1 MRAGLKFQFI
11 LMTVTLVAVTV
22 FGSTYFFTQQE
33 REVLLREMTRR
44 GSTIT
49 RNLATISTDALINGD
64 RLSLATFVTSVM
76 KNEGVAYAMI
86 LDDKGK
92 ILAHSKI
99 ANIGKE
105 YVEPVGLRPLTNEE
119 ILIQSFKNQ
128 DDHALTDIAIPIN
141 LRNGVQIGSVHVGM
155 SQKSVTEHVG
165 QAFRESLSIAAA
177 LLLIG
182 IIIAV
187 FVTNIMMKPVS
198 ELMRGVHEI
207 GAGNLNFKINIK
219 GKSELAILA
228 NAFNEMADNLKELY
242 IGVLRAMAKALEHRD
257 KFVGGHDQ
265 RVSEYA
271 ANLAVH
277 IGLDQEEIANIHL
290 AGQVQNIGHIAVPDV
305 ILEKTGKLTAEE
317 YETMKQHTL
326 VGADILKQI
335 EALRGV
341 VPLVMH
347 HHERYDGKGYPQG
360 LSGKTIPLGARIL
373 AVADAFDAMT
383 SEQKH
388 RAPISRRDAME
399 ELKRNA
405 GTQLD
410 PELVGAFVVMLE
422 KQQEESGS

>member
-44 GSTIT
+44 GATIT
-49 RNLATISTDALINGD
+49 RNLATVSTDALISGD
-64 RLSLATFVTSVM
+64 HLSLATFVASIM

-86 LDDKGK
+86 LDEKGK

-99 ANIGKE
+99 SNVGKE
-105 YVEPVGLRPLTNEE
+105 YVEPAGLRPLTNED
-119 ILIQSFKNQ
+119 ILIQSFQNQ
-128 DDHALTDIAIPIN
+128 EGHTLTDIAIPIN
-141 LRNGVQIGSVHVGM
+141 LRNGVQVGAVHVGM
-155 SQKSVTEHVG
+155 SQKSVTEHVN
-165 QAFRESLSIAAA
+165 QAFREALSIAAA

-182 IIIAV
+182 VIVAV
-187 FVTNIMMKPVS
+187 FFTNIMMKPVA

-207 GAGNLNFKINIK
+207 GGGNLNFKIDIK
-219 GKSELAILA
+219 GKNELAILA
-228 NAFNEMADNLKELY
+228 NAFNEMTDNLKELY

-265 RVSEYA
+265 RVAEYA
-271 ANLAVH
+271 SQLAAH

-305 ILEKTGKLTAEE
+305 ILGKTGKLTPEE
-317 YETMKQHTL
+317 YEVMKQHTL
-326 VGADILKQI
+326 VGADILSQI

-341 VPLVMH
+341 VPLVLH
-347 HHERYDGKGYPQG
+347 HHERYDGKGYPKG
-360 LSGKTIPLGARIL
+360 LAGKTIPLGARIL

-388 RAPISRRDAME
+388 RAPISRREAME
-399 ELKRNA
+399 DLKQNA

-410 PELVGAFVVMLE
+410 PELVGAFVMMLE
-422 KQQEESGS
+422 KQQQEDA